1 MKTSSQAE
9 ISIRANI
16 STTQLLIIHI
26 LTQDTI
32 MITGTQITTQE
43 FRRNLHLIIACLSSH
58 LRVSHKL
65 EKARLILFITASHA
79 EQSFSM
85 I

>member
-26 LTQDTI
+26 LTQDI
-32 MITGTQITTQE
+32 IIITGTQMTTQE
-43 FRRNLHLIIACLSSH
+43 LRRNLHLIMACLNNH

-65 EKARLILFITASHA
+65 EKAKLMLFITASHA
-79 EQSFSM
+79 E
-85 I
+85 

>member
-43 FRRNLHLIIACLSSH
+43 LRRNLHLMMACLNNH

-65 EKARLILFITASHA
+65 EKAKLILFITASQA
-79 EQSFSM
+79 EQSFS
-85 I
+85 II

>member
-1 MKTSSQAE
+1 MKISNQAE
-9 ISIRANI
+9 ISIRDRI
-16 STTQLLIIHI
+16 STTELLIIHI
-26 LTQDTI
+26 LTENII

-43 FRRNLHLIIACLSSH
+43 FRRNLHLIIACLNNH
-58 LRVSHKL
+58 LKVSHRL
-65 EKARLILFITASHA
+65 EKARLMLFITASQA